1 MDFVRRRV
9 ICVLVLLA
17 LALSSCFSEEADN
30 HPLLVESPTEVPIVV
45 DEDDIPMPPVYVYE
59 GASEDFLL
67 PLDDYSWEREHDA
80 EFVMIHFTSAVVSN
94 RANPYEWNA
103 VRALFEGNEVS
114 VHYIIDREGVVT
126 CLIPE
131 NRVAWHAGKGEF
143 ADDEKYTNA
152 MNHYAIGIELMGIG
166 SEADMADYLYS
177 WEYRAIDKS
186 QIGFTDA
193 QYDALSSL
201 VRDICERNE
210 IPYDRDHVIGHEEYS
225 PTKTD
230 PGELFEWERVFE

>member
-1 MDFVRRRV
+1 MRKGV
-9 ICVLVLLA
+9 ILVLVLLT

-30 HPLLVESPTEVPIVV
+30 HPLLVESPTEAPIVLG
-45 DEDDIPMPPVYVYE
+45 EDDIPMPPVYVYE

-67 PLDDYSWEREHDA
+67 PLEDFSWEREHDA

-94 RANPYEWNA
+94 RADPYDEDA
-103 VRALFEGNEVS
+103 IRALFADNEVS

-131 NRVAWHAGKGEF
+131 NRVAWHAGRGVF
-143 ADDEKYTNA
+143 AADERYTNA

-186 QIGFTDA
+186 LIGFTDA
-193 QYDALSSL
+193 QYEALADL
-201 VRDICERNE
+201 VRDICERND
-210 IPYDRDHVIGHEEYS
+210 IPCDREHIIGHEEYS

-230 PGELFEWERVFE
+230 PGELFEWDKLFE